1 MTEAIK
7 NKWQMRAKP
16 EECRV
21 CLMCQLVCSLKQKRI
36 FNPSDAYIKIS
47 NVVRP
52 DGGLD
57 VGISFNEDC
66 DHCGLCARYCVYGA
80 LSREK
85 VKEARANL

>member
-1 MTEAIK
+1 MGRATK

-21 CLMCQLVCSLKQKRI
+21 CLMCQLVCSLKQKGI

-47 NVVRP
+47 NVVKS

-57 VGISFNEDC
+57 VGISFTDEC
-66 DHCGLCARYCVYGA
+66 DYCGLCARYCVYGA
-80 LSREK
+80 LSRVK
-85 VKEARANL
+85 VKEAQTNL

>member
-1 MTEAIK
+1 MDKVMK

-16 EECRV
+16 DECRV
-21 CLMCQLVCSLKQKRI
+21 CLMCQLVCSLKQKGI

-47 NVVRP
+47 NVVKP

-57 VGISFNEDC
+57 VGISFTDEC

-80 LSREK
+80 LSRVK
-85 VKEARANL
+85 VKEARTNL